1 MTLLQFLAKQHK
13 AACSSCILMLNLK
26 NGLLYNSTIFIRQVK
41 LLVMVHV
48 LKRLSGPKEEVL
60 AYFFLLH
67 LFLFWAAC
75 SASPHKW
82 GVKRAFNMAFPSTD
96 LVSVY
101 LTNANLE
108 PGIRKRAEKRKI
120 MGQNFVLR
128 RIGEESVRQG
138 IRRMGNL
145 VRYLICS
152 KKNLNFKRF

>member
-1 MTLLQFLAKQHK
+1 
-13 AACSSCILMLNLK
+13 
-26 NGLLYNSTIFIRQVK
+26 
-41 LLVMVHV
+41 
-48 LKRLSGPKEEVL
+48 
-60 AYFFLLH
+60 
-67 LFLFWAAC
+67 
-75 SASPHKW
+75 
-82 GVKRAFNMAFPSTD
+82 MAFPSTD

-138 IRRMGNL
+138 IRRIENL

-152 KKNLNFKRF
+152 KKNLYFKRF